1 MMNADGSGAHEI
13 DDSSRGYA
21 FMPEWSQDGTKIA
34 FTRIGYVSGT
44 PSPDLTYADLVSAV
58 VVDESG
64 RELTSVPSG
73 FLPHWSPDSTRISF
87 LANFAAH
94 DYGNFWLADPSILTL
109 ASGAI
114 TTVTTQIRALD
125 SPRWS
130 PDGSMLAY
138 FGQTEGVY
146 VAAGDGGAPSRI
158 FGGQSNT
165 GYAALS
171 WIDDGALV
179 MSEISDVEGTPKYVV
194 IDVAGG
200 ATTELSAD
208 GVFGCIGRDIAPGDG
223 QEFSVANG
231 QEFVWSLPCAK
242 PPGIREVSN
251 AASFPSHD
259 MTTPIAL
266 SRLSVSPDG
275 ERMVGSEGGSV
286 LYLGSTPPSAINS
299 PSGVWIIKLNSGA
312 TEKIGNIGRDPA
324 WRP

>member
-1 MMNADGSGAHEI
+1 MKRWVAVGAGLVLIAACGGGSGATPSSSVSSSTTPSPTGLIAPTTSPSPSPGGDIAYVGSDGGVWLMNADGSGAHEI

-58 VVDESG
+58 FVDESG

-242 PPGIREVSN
+242 PPGI
-251 AASFPSHD
+251 
-259 MTTPIAL
+259 
-266 SRLSVSPDG
+266 
-275 ERMVGSEGGSV
+275 SEG
-286 LYLGSTPPSAINS
+286 
-299 PSGVWIIKLNSGA
+299 
-312 TEKIGNIGRDPA
+312 
-324 WRP
+324 